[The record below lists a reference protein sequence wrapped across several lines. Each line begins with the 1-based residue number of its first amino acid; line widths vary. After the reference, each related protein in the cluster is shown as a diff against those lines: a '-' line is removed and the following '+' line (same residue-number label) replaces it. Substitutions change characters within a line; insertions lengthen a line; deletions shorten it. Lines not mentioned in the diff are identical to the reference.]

1 MKQTYKILLYIL
13 ITCAIITEIML
24 LYFCKLST
32 IDKIYIYSALIAQV
46 LTIIGLITE
55 NTVLNDIGH
64 FVYGL
69 CTTLVLFSHN
79 KYLILLMS
87 LLLLIMFI
95 TRLCGCSCLF
105 NWTDYSD
112 LAPIASDIV
121 LYVFFLL
128 MCIGFIR
135 FMYLN
140 K

>member
-32 IDKIYIYSALIAQV
+32 IDKLYIYTALIVQV
-46 LTIIGLITE
+46 LTIIGLIVE

-69 CTTLVLFSHN
+69 CTTLVLFSNN

-87 LLLLIMFI
+87 ILLLIMFI

-105 NWTDYSD
+105 NWTDHSN
-112 LAPIASDIV
+112 LAPITSNIL
-121 LYVFFLL
+121 LYVFFVL

-135 FMYLN
+135 FIYLN

>member
-24 LYFCKLST
+24 LFFCKLST
-32 IDKIYIYSALIAQV
+32 VDKIYIYTALIAQV
-46 LTIIGLITE
+46 LTVIGLIVE

-121 LYVFFLL
+121 LYVFFVL

-135 FMYLN
+135 FIYLN